1 MSALGESLLSL
12 KSWLQRS
19 LFPDVESEVGEIT
32 EDHKRLLAV
41 LTMLDLGRFVKTW
54 HGVPGRPKRSR
65 IAIARC
71 FVAKM
76 IFKMPETKHLR
87 KRLQSDPKL
96 RHICGWTSLAEVPSE
111 STFSRAFGEFAQ
123 TALPAKVH
131 EALIKATHADRLVG
145 HVLRD
150 ATAIEAREKPAKKAK
165 KAVPSGTK
173 KRGRPKK
180 GEERPPEPT
189 RVDRQAKLSLQ
200 ECLDDLPT
208 QCDVGTKKN
217 SKGYK
222 ETWIGYKLHIDVGDG
237 EIPLSAVLTSASLH
251 DSQVA
256 IPLAKMTSERVTSLY
271 DLMDSGYDC
280 QGIRDFSCSL
290 GHVPL
295 IDVNPRGD
303 KKLKANLEAEAKGRR
318 RLNFKFPEEVRY
330 NERSGI
336 ERVNGRAKDDY
347 GATTIR
353 VRGHAKVYCH
363 LMFGLVAMAA
373 ERILRLIT

>member
-1 MSALGESLLSL
+1 MSALRESLLTL
-12 KSWLQRS
+12 KSWMQRS

-32 EDHKRLLAV
+32 EDHKRLLSV
-41 LTMLDLGRFVKTW
+41 LAMIDLDRFVKSW
-54 HGVPGRPKRSR
+54 HGMPGRPRKSR
-65 IAIARC
+65 IAIARS
-71 FVAKM
+71 FIAKM
-76 IFKMPETKHLR
+76 IFKMPETKHLW
-87 KRLQSDPKL
+87 KRLRSDPKL
-96 RHICGWTSLAEVPSE
+96 RHICGWTSLAAVPSE
-111 STFSRAFGEFAQ
+111 STFSRAFAEFAQ
-123 TALPAKVH
+123 TALPAKIH
-131 EALIKATHADRLVG
+131 EALIKDTHADRLVG

-165 KAVPSGTK
+165 QPVPSGPK

-189 RVDRQAKLSLQ
+189 RIERQAKLSLQ
-200 ECLDDLPT
+200 ECLEDLPK

-222 ETWIGYKLHIDVGDG
+222 VTWIGYKLHIDAGDG

-256 IPLAKMTSERVTSLY
+256 IPLAKMTSERVTNLY
-271 DLMDSGYDC
+271 DLMDSGYDS
-280 QGIRDFSCSL
+280 QGIRDFSYSL

-295 IDVNPRGD
+295 IDVNPRTN
-303 KKLKANLEAEAKGRR
+303 KKLKADLEAEAKGRR
-318 RLNFKFPEEVRY
+318 VLNFTFAEDVRY

-353 VRGHAKVYCH
+353 VRGHDKVYCH
-363 LMFGLVAMAA
+363 LMFGLLAMAA
-373 ERILRLIT
+373 ERILRLLT